1 MAGVIAG
8 RARQTATLALA
19 AGTLVAWQVL
29 AAPGLPAQIAV
40 LVVAVA
46 LMGLAHGALDLP
58 MAETLWPLRRRA
70 DTARFFAAYLA
81 VAAAVGALWAL
92 APGLGLAAFLGYSVL
107 HFSGDWEGEGPVL
120 RAAGGLATIGA
131 PALFRP
137 DEVAALFGT
146 LAPMSAASPV
156 AQAASGAG
164 VVAAGLAMMAVGR
177 APRRRARAG
186 LELAVLWTMAAAL
199 PPLLYF
205 VAYFCALHAPR
216 HVAETLPC
224 LADRGRALRQMASL
238 LALTLVASGAGFAA
252 IRQAGVAPDAAAL
265 QVVFI
270 GLAAL
275 TVPHML
281 LVDRFRSGS
290 RGMA

>member
-1 MAGVIAG
+1 
-8 RARQTATLALA
+8 
-19 AGTLVAWQVL
+19 
-29 AAPGLPAQIAV
+29 
-40 LVVAVA
+40 
-46 LMGLAHGALDLP
+46 

-92 APGLGLAAFLGYSVL
+92 IPELGLAAFLGYSVL
-107 HFSGDWEGEGPVL
+107 HFSGDWDGEGPVL
-120 RAAGGLATIGA
+120 RVAGGLATIGA
-131 PALFRP
+131 PALCRP
-137 DEVAALFGT
+137 DDVAALFGA
-146 LAPMSAASPV
+146 LAPMSSAAPI
-156 AQAASGAG
+156 ARAAAGAG
-164 VVAAGLAMMAVGR
+164 LVAAGLAVVAVAR

-186 LELAVLWTMAAAL
+186 LELAVLWTAAAAL

-224 LADRGRALRQMASL
+224 LADRQRALRQMAGI

-252 IRQAGVAPDAAAL
+252 LRLGGVEPDAAAL

-275 TVPHML
+275 TVPHMV
-281 LVDRFRSGS
+281 LVDRFRSS
-290 RGMA
+290 SQAMA